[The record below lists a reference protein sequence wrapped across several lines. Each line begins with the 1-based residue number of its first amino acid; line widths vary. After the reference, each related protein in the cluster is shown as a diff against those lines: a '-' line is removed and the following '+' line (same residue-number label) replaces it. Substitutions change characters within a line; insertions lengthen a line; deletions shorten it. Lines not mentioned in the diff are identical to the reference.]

1 MAATIDLA
9 LKKAFS
15 ELQVKMIDTQQKV
28 KLANLQIDQ
37 LTRVH
42 KHAKLTHAEINTLPD
57 NTRLYEGV
65 VRMFIVQTKEEINNK
80 LMDKQKMADKKIKDL
95 QQIKVYLE
103 HSVKEAKD
111 NIREML
117 LSRRAQ

>member
-1 MAATIDLA
+1 MDLE

-15 ELQVKMIDTQQKV
+15 ELQVKMVDTQQKV

-37 LTRVH
+37 LTRVQTY
-42 KHAKLTHAEINTLPD
+42 AKLTHAEITTLPD

-65 VRMFIVQTKEEINNK
+65 GRMFILQSREDITNQ
-80 LMDKQKMADKKIKDL
+80 LTDKQRTANEKIKEL
-95 QQIKVYLE
+95 EQKKVYLE
-103 HSVKEAKD
+103 RSVKEAED